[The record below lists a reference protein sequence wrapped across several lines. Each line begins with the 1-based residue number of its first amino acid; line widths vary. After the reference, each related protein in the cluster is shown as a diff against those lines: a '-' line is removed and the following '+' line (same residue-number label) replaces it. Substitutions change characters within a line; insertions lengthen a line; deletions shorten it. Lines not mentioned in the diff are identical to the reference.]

1 MKTVLIVDDSKL
13 ARIVVSRAISAL
25 QPNWQNLEASN
36 AEAALDIINNQNVD
50 VVLVDYNMPGKNGLE
65 FAGELRA
72 LRPAMP
78 VALITANVQDEIL
91 ASARAIN
98 AAFISKPVTEDG
110 LRGFIT
116 AAAQQLGEGKQ

>member
-25 QPNWQNLEASN
+25 QPSWQNLEASN

-65 FAGELRA
+65 FAGELRV
-72 LRPAMP
+72 LRPALP
-78 VALITANVQDEIL
+78 VALITANVQEEIL
-91 ASARAIN
+91 ASARAAG
-98 AAFISKPVTEDG
+98 AAFICKPVTEDG
-110 LRGFIT
+110 LREFIT
-116 AAAQQLGEGKQ
+116 AAAQQTGEGK

>member
-36 AEAALDIINNQNVD
+36 ADTALDIINNQKVD

-91 ASARAIN
+91 ASARAVN
-98 AAFISKPVTEDG
+98 AAFIPKPVTEDG

-116 AAAQQLGEGKQ
+116 AAAQQLGEGQQ

>member
-1 MKTVLIVDDSKL
+1 MKTVLIVDDSKM

-25 QPNWQNLEASN
+25 KPNWQRLEASN
-36 AEAALDIINNQNVD
+36 AEAALDIVNHQNVD
-50 VVLVDYNMPGKNGLE
+50 VVLVDYHMPGKDGLE

-91 ASARAIN
+91 ASARAVN
-98 AAFISKPVTEDG
+98 AAFIAKPVTEDG
-110 LRGFIT
+110 LRAFVT
-116 AAAQQLGEGKQ
+116 AAAQQIGEGQQ